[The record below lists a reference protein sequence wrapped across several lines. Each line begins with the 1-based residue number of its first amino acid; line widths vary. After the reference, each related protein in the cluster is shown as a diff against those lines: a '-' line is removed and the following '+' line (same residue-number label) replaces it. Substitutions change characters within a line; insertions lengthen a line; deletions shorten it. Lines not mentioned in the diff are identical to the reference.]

1 MTGEIVEYPCLHL
14 DDVWF
19 SREICEVCNGMHYYC
34 TECGQML
41 DDCIDNE
48 LELPSREDVF
58 GLINGPLTTEEKIG
72 KLLAMIPV
80 AFQIVD
86 EARETIA
93 RLRRELEEK

>member
-1 MTGEIVEYPCLHL
+1 MKAVVEYVCPHP
-14 DDVWF
+14 DSFFD
-19 SREICEVCNGMHYYC
+19 RTICEVCDGMHYYC
-34 TECGQML
+34 TACGQML

-93 RLRRELEEK
+93 RLREQVGEE